1 MSATRRPDLAT
12 DFGLEFRRIGGLP
25 PYVFAV
31 MDQLKVELRR
41 AGEDVIDLGFG
52 NPDIPSPPDVVD
64 KLCEAAQKSRNHR
77 YSSSRGIPKLRQAI
91 CDLYDRKFGV
101 ALDPETQ
108 AITTIGA
115 KEGLSHLMWVL
126 LQPGDSAVVPSPSY
140 PIHIYAPVLAG
151 ADVARVPMGPEENLF
166 GNIVETFERSW
177 PRPRVIIISFPH
189 NPTTATVDLEFMQ
202 RAVDFAREND
212 VLLVHDFAYAD
223 LGFDGYDPPSILQV
237 EGADEVAVEL
247 YTLTKS
253 FSMAGWRVGF
263 LLGNAKVVQAL
274 ARLKSYLDYGTFQPI
289 QIASII
295 AMNENP
301 DYPEVVRDIYCSRRD
316 ALCDGLARVGWEFP
330 KPRATMFVWAPIPE
344 VFAAGGS
351 LDFAT
356 MLTREAKV
364 AVSPGVGF
372 GPGGDGFV
380 RFALVEN
387 EHRIGQA
394 VRSIKRVLDLA

>member
-1 MSATRRPDLAT
+1 MKAERPPGIATE
-12 DFGLEFRRIGGLP
+12 FGLEFRRIGSLP
-25 PYVFAV
+25 PYVFAAI
-31 MDQLKVELRR
+31 DQLKLELRR

-52 NPDIPSPPDVVD
+52 NPDIPSPPEVVE
-64 KLCEAAQKSRNHR
+64 KLCEAARKPRNHR

-91 CDLYDRKFGV
+91 CDLYERRFGV
-101 ALDPETQ
+101 VLDPETQ

-151 ADVARVPMGPEENLF
+151 AEVARVPIGPEEDLF
-166 GNIVETFERSW
+166 GNLVETFERTW
-177 PRPRVIIISFPH
+177 PRPRVIILSFPH
-189 NPTTATVDLEFMQ
+189 NPTTSTVDAHFMQ
-202 RAVDFAREND
+202 RAVEFARENE
-212 VLLVHDFAYAD
+212 VLIVHDFAYAD
-223 LGFDGYDPPSILQV
+223 LGFDGYRPPSILQV
-237 EGADEVAVEL
+237 EGAEDVAVEL

-263 LLGNAKVVQAL
+263 LLGNAAVVRAL
-274 ARLKSYLDYGTFQPI
+274 ARLKSHLDYGTFQPI

-295 AMNENP
+295 AMNEVP
-301 DYPEVVRDIYCSRRD
+301 DYPDVVRDVYRSRRD
-316 ALCDGLARVGWEFP
+316 TLCDGLARAGWEFP

-344 VFAAGGS
+344 AYRAAGS

-372 GPGGDGFV
+372 GPGGDGYV

-394 VRSIKRVLDLA
+394 VRSIRKALDL